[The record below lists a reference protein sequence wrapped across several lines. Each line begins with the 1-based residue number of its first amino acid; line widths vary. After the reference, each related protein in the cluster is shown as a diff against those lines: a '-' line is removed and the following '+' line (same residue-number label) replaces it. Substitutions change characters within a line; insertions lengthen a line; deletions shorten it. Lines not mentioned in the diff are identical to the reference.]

1 LINESLI
8 IEVKELKSY
17 MNELLISEL
26 HSENK
31 SLLQKIILIEEFVFT
46 STNTCLDSVDSF
58 VEHCQQALTSLNDER
73 NDKNNDEKNS
83 GKDEDQDNEFDL
95 LAQAEQ
101 LINELYI
108 GQILLDRYPTFW
120 PIRSFQVQ
128 NSLDSRLISPTLKA
142 IVLRYV
148 IEACG
153 FDCDIVY
160 VPEKTMLRLICDDL
174 YAIIFDP
181 VTGESLNWQEFDV
194 RMDDLDDPNE
204 YQPNAMTHQQLI
216 IQHLTS
222 LKNALIREK
231 EFDQALRCVDILL
244 ALRPDDPLQRRDRGF
259 LLQQLD
265 CFKVAVD
272 DYRYFVEQCPK
283 DPAAQLLKLQ
293 LENITLSETT
303 LH

>member
-1 LINESLI
+1 
-8 IEVKELKSY
+8 
-17 MNELLISEL
+17 MNELLISEINA
-26 HSENK
+26 EEK
-31 SLLQKIILIEEFVFT
+31 SLLQKIVLIEAFVFS
-46 STNTCLDSVDSF
+46 STQICLDNIDSI
-58 VEHCQQALTSLNDER
+58 VEHCQIALSNNEEVDDET
-73 NDKNNDEKNS
+73 
-83 GKDEDQDNEFDL
+83 EDDL
-95 LAQAEQ
+95 LAKAEQ

-108 GQILLDRYPTFW
+108 GQILLDCYPVFW
-120 PIRSFQVQ
+120 PVSAFQIQ
-128 NSLDSRLISPTLKA
+128 QSLDSRLISPTLKA
-142 IVLRYV
+142 IILRYV

-181 VTGESLNWQEFDV
+181 VTGESLNWQEFDL
-194 RMDDLDDPNE
+194 RMDELAEPND
-204 YQPNAMTHQQLI
+204 YQPESMLHQHLI
-216 IQHLTS
+216 IQHLNA
-222 LKNALIREK
+222 LKSSLIREK
-231 EFDQALRCVDILL
+231 YFDQALKCVDVLL
-244 ALRPDDPLQRRDRGF
+244 ALKPDDPLQRRDRGF

-293 LENITLSETT
+293 LDNITLSETT